1 MSQTNKI
8 LLGIGLV
15 ALTAGVAYAAVTHN
29 PWREKQP
36 TEVVVP
42 DSGLRKEQVA
52 FLLADKLGWNDA
64 QIKKFAQED
73 TSPLGNMQEGYIAP
87 GKYEIPPGAT
97 TYDVALMMRQRALEQ
112 DNAYKSVLKP
122 ADWDKALIVASIVQK
137 EMAGH
142 EEDRFEIAKKI
153 WSDLDAKKP
162 IKSDATIAYLRDTRD
177 AYGESFCEGK
187 TEAEAT
193 QNPDCHQDWRL
204 QFNVSDAKKINWWA
218 PVTDKDRADDW
229 DLFNTYLHAGLP
241 MRAIS
246 NPGIDALDAAVQS
259 RFNPDG
265 SVIKK

>member
-42 DSGLRKEQVA
+42 DTGLRKEQIA
-52 FLLADKLGWNDA
+52 FLLADKLGWSNE

-87 GKYEIPPGAT
+87 GKYEIPAGAT

-122 ADWDKALIVASIVQK
+122 ADWDKALIIASIVQK
-137 EMAGH
+137 EMKGH
-142 EEDRFEIAKKI
+142 EEDRFEIAKQI
-153 WSDLDAKKP
+153 WADLVANKP
-162 IKSDATIAYLRDTRD
+162 IKSDATIEYLRDTRA
-177 AYGESFCEGK
+177 AYGESFCDGK
-187 TEAEAT
+187 TEAEAA

-204 QFNVSDAKKINWWA
+204 QFNVSDARKINWWA
-218 PVTDKDRADDW
+218 PATDADRADDW
-229 DLFNTYLHAGLP
+229 DLFNTYLHTGLP

-259 RFNPDG
+259 HFNPDG
-265 SVIKK
+265 SVIK